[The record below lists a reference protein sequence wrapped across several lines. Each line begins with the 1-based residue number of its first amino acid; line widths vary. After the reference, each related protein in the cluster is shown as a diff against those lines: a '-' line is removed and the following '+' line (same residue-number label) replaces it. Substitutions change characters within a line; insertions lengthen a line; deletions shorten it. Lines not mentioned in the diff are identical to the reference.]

1 MIARGNAANSFVTG
15 NAPIFIELFLG
26 FFFFLEDRKFILDEI
41 VVNEIRVFLI
51 SITPTYF

>member
-26 FFFFLEDRKFILDEI
+26 FFFFLEDRRFILDEI
-41 VVNEIRVFLI
+41 VVNEIRVV
-51 SITPTYF
+51 

>member
-26 FFFFLEDRKFILDEI
+26 FFFFFLEDRRFILDEI
-41 VVNEIRVFLI
+41 VVNEIRVV
-51 SITPTYF
+51 